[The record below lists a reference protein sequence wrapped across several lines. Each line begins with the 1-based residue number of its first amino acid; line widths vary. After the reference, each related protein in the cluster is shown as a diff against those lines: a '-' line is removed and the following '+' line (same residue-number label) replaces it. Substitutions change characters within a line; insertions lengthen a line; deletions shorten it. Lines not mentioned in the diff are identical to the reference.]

1 MSPAASLG
9 SGKETSTSIDDLTK
23 RFIAMEEA
31 TKLLQPLIDVVKKLA
46 MQVMDQGQQ
55 QQALNLA
62 FL

>member
-1 MSPAASLG
+1 MSPVASLG

-62 FL
+62 LL

>member
-1 MSPAASLG
+1 MSPIASLG

-62 FL
+62 LL

>member
-62 FL
+62 LL